1 MNELITLEINGERH
15 EIAVEPSESLLQ
27 ILRNRLRLI
36 GTKRGCDS
44 GGCGCCTVHV
54 EGKAVY
60 SCMVFAR
67 SLNNRKVTTIEGLA
81 QGRELDPLQ
90 TAFIEEGAVQCG
102 YCTCGMIMTAK
113 EFLATEEAP
122 DDEQIR
128 HAIAGNLCRCTGY
141 NKIVEAIK
149 VAGVNR

>member
-1 MNELITLEINGERH
+1 MKKLVTLEINGKSYEL
-15 EIAVEPSESLLQ
+15 AVEPSESLLQ
-27 ILRNRLRLI
+27 ILRKQTHLI

-44 GGCGCCTVHV
+44 GGCGCCTVHLD
-54 EGKAVY
+54 GKAVY

-67 SLNNRKVTTIEGLA
+67 SLENHKVTTIEGLA
-81 QGRELDPLQ
+81 QGNELDPLQ

-113 EFLATEEAP
+113 EFLATEEQP
-122 DDEQIR
+122 DEEQIR

-141 NKIVEAIK
+141 HKIVEAIK
-149 VAGVNR
+149 VAANR